1 MLNSDQQAA
10 ILGALPDLA
19 LVLTERGQYA
29 AVLGGKDP
37 RFFHDGSSLVGKFM
51 HAVLPSDKADWFL
64 EQIQLTLREQRLR
77 VIEYGLRGAEV
88 EGIDSV
94 GPTGML
100 WFEARIQPLP
110 GLFNDEP
117 AVLWVASNI
126 TERHQLEE
134 QLRLLSDTDELTGL
148 YNRRKLMNA
157 LAVGFEDFR
166 RYRVPTSVF
175 IFDLDSFKRINDQ
188 FGHHAGDRAIQTVA
202 RVCSNT
208 SRKNDLIARLGGD
221 EFIILMS
228 HTDVDQALQL
238 AERLRLE
245 IGVELGNLHQLNG
258 GGTISGGISNIQPE
272 DASIDDVLKRAD
284 EALYQAKNQGR
295 NRIFIAVH
303 APSPF

>member
-1 MLNSDQQAA
+1 MLNSDEQAA

-19 LVLTERGQYA
+19 LVLTERGQYV

-51 HAVLPSDKADWFL
+51 HHVLPSDKADWFL
-64 EQIQLTLREQRLR
+64 EQIQGTLREQQLR
-77 VIEYGLRGAEV
+77 VIEYGLRGTEV
-88 EGIDSV
+88 EGIDDV
-94 GPTGML
+94 GPSGML
-100 WFEARIQPLP
+100 WFEARIQPLSCP
-110 GLFNDEP
+110 FNGEP

-148 YNRRKLMNA
+148 YNRRKLMHA
-157 LAVGFEDFR
+157 LTSQFEDFR
-166 RYRVPTSVF
+166 RYGVSTSVF

-202 RVCSNT
+202 KVCSQT
-208 SRKNDLIARLGGD
+208 ARKNDLIARLGGD

-245 IGVELGNLHQLNG
+245 IGVELGNLHQLEAS
-258 GGTISGGISNIQPE
+258 GTISGGISNIQAE
-272 DASIDDVLKRAD
+272 DTSIDDVLKRAD

-295 NRIFIAVH
+295 NRIFIALR
-303 APSPF
+303 